1 LVSHRDLEPAH
12 VRTQVGIVGAGPAGL
27 LLARLLEAQG
37 IESVVLEQRDRHYV
51 EHRVRAGVLEHG
63 SAQTL
68 REAGVGARM
77 DAEGLPHDGTNLRF
91 GLKTHRLDFAE
102 LTGRNVTVYGQQE
115 VVKDLIAARLA
126 SGGELRFEVD
136 EVALEGLDS
145 AQPRITFRHNG
156 NRESVECD
164 FVIGA
169 DGFHGISRGYVPNL
183 TAYERSYPF
192 AWLGILAEAP
202 PSSAELIYARHANGF
217 ALHSMRSPTITRMYL
232 QVAPDESL
240 DEWSDD
246 RIWAELHTR
255 LADDSGFALTEGP
268 ILTKGITPMRSF
280 VATPMQ
286 HDRLYLAGDAAH
298 IVPPTGAK
306 GMNLAIADV
315 RLLAYALG
323 GYYAAGRDDLL
334 AEYSDTAGRRVWR
347 ATHFSWWMT
356 TTLHKSPDADPFDDA
371 LALAQLNYIV
381 TSRAQA
387 TALAENYTGL
397 PYERDWFYRHG

>member
-1 LVSHRDLEPAH
+1 

-37 IESVVLEQRDRHYV
+37 IESVVLEGRDRHYV

-63 SAQTL
+63 GAETL
-68 REAGVGARM
+68 REAGVGVRM

-91 GLKTHRLDFAE
+91 GLKTHRVDFAE
-102 LTGRNVTVYGQQE
+102 LTGRNVMVYGQQE
-115 VVKDLIAARLA
+115 VVKDLIAARVA
-126 SGGELRFEVD
+126 TGGELHFEVS

-145 AQPRITFRHNG
+145 TQPRITFSRDG
-156 NRESVECD
+156 SRESVECD

-169 DGFHGISRGYVPNL
+169 DGFHGISRGYVPDL
-183 TAYERSYPF
+183 AAYERSYPF

-202 PSSAELIYARHANGF
+202 PSCDELIYARHANGF
-217 ALHSMRSPTITRMYL
+217 ALHSMRSPTVTRMYL

-240 DEWSDD
+240 DEWSDE

-268 ILTKGITPMRSF
+268 IVSKGITPMRSF

-286 HDRLYLAGDAAH
+286 HGRLYLAGDAAH

-306 GMNLAIADV
+306 GMNLAVADV
-315 RLLAYALG
+315 RLLARALG
-323 GYYAAGRDDLL
+323 GYYAAGREDLL
-334 AEYSDTAGRRVWR
+334 AAYSDTASRRVWR

-356 TTLHKSPDADPFDDA
+356 TTLHKSPDDDPFDDA
-371 LALAQLNYIV
+371 LALAQLNYVV
-381 TSRAQA
+381 TSRAMA

-397 PYERDWFYRHG
+397 PYEHDWYYHR

>member
-1 LVSHRDLEPAH
+1 

-37 IESVVLEQRDRHYV
+37 IESVVLEGRDRHYV

-63 SAQTL
+63 SAETL
-68 REAGVGARM
+68 REAGVGLRM

-91 GLKTHRLDFAE
+91 GLKTHRVDFAE
-102 LTGRNVTVYGQQE
+102 LTGRNVMVYGQQE
-115 VVKDLIAARLA
+115 VVKDLIAARVVT
-126 SGGELRFEVD
+126 GGELHFEVS

-145 AQPRITFRHNG
+145 TQPRITFSRDG
-156 NRESVECD
+156 SRESVECD

-169 DGFHGISRGYVPNL
+169 DGFHGISRGYVPDL

-202 PSSAELIYARHANGF
+202 PSCDELIYARHANGF
-217 ALHSMRSPTITRMYL
+217 ALHSMRSPTVTRMYL

-240 DEWSDD
+240 DEWSDE

-268 ILTKGITPMRSF
+268 IVSKGITPMRSF

-286 HDRLYLAGDAAH
+286 HGRLYLAGDAAH

-306 GMNLAIADV
+306 GMNLAVADV
-315 RLLAYALG
+315 RLLARALG
-323 GYYAAGRDDLL
+323 GYYAAGREDLL
-334 AEYSDTAGRRVWR
+334 AAYSDTASRRVWR

-356 TTLHKSPDADPFDDA
+356 TTLHKSPDDDPFDDA
-371 LALAQLNYIV
+371 LALAQLNYVV
-381 TSRAQA
+381 TSRAMA

-397 PYERDWFYRHG
+397 PYEHDWYYHR

>member
-1 LVSHRDLEPAH
+1 
-12 VRTQVGIVGAGPAGL
+12 VGIVGAGPAGL

-37 IESVVLEQRDRHYV
+37 IESVVLERRDRDYV

-68 REAGVGARM
+68 REAGIGSRM

-91 GLKTHRLDFAE
+91 GGKTHRLDFAE

-126 SGGELRFEVD
+126 TGGDLRFEVSD
-136 EVALEGLDS
+136 VALAGLDS
-145 AQPRITFRHNG
+145 AQPTITFSRNG

-169 DGFHGISRGYVPNL
+169 DGFHGISRGYLPHL
-183 TAYERSYPF
+183 TAYERTYPF

-217 ALHSMRSPTITRMYL
+217 ALHSMRSPTVTRMYL

-268 ILTKGITPMRSF
+268 IASKGITPMRSF

-286 HDRLYLAGDAAH
+286 HGRLYLAGDAAH

-306 GMNLAIADV
+306 GMNLAVADV
-315 RLLAYALG
+315 RLLARALG
-323 GYYAAGRDDLL
+323 GYYAAGREDLL
-334 AEYSDTAGRRVWR
+334 ADYSDTAGRRVWR

-356 TTLHKSPDADPFDDA
+356 TTLHVSPNADPFDEA
-371 LALAQLNYIV
+371 LALAQLNYV
-381 TSRAQA
+381 VSSRAMA

-397 PYERDWFYRHG
+397 PYEHDWFYR